1 MRDIPYQSAS
11 EGESGAGFR
20 DATLSHVQLGAQ
32 SGRILSGTTL
42 SGQSELFRQLK
53 LSNGGIARSLGKVP
67 VENFQIGVRPAK
79 PYSKLCHHST

>member
-20 DATLSHVQLGAQ
+20 DATLSHVQLSAQ

-42 SGQSELFRQLK
+42 SGQLELFRWLE
-53 LSNGGIARSLGKVP
+53 LPYGGIGSLECHVP
-67 VENFQIGVRPAK
+67 VENF
-79 PYSKLCHHST
+79 